1 MREESDPTPAP
12 STPALCQT
20 IPWHCGQ
27 SREEGEEE
35 PRRPKDR
42 ATAGLNPILSL
53 PEALLSLTHKVSS
66 EWGAWPWKD
75 TLAQIPASITARST
89 AAVPARQ
96 LHPERTRPGRSHKG
110 RVAGEAWCLAQQ
122 QDQGVVHQLAA
133 SDAPWQ
139 LAGAYGTHPPAQ
151 GCYCKSL
158 GPFVGEWQLGELTAE
173 GMR

>member
-1 MREESDPTPAP
+1 MREESDPTPTP

-20 IPWHCGQ
+20 IPRPCGQ

-66 EWGAWPWKD
+66 EWGAWLWKYA
-75 TLAQIPASITARST
+75 LAQIPASITARST

-96 LHPERTRPGRSHKG
+96 LHPERTWPGRSHKG

-122 QDQGVVHQLAA
+122 QDWGVSWRLQMLPDNLQGHMAPIHQHKAA
-133 SDAPWQ
+133 
-139 LAGAYGTHPPAQ
+139 
-151 GCYCKSL
+151 
-158 GPFVGEWQLGELTAE
+158 TASHWD
-173 GMR
+173 RL